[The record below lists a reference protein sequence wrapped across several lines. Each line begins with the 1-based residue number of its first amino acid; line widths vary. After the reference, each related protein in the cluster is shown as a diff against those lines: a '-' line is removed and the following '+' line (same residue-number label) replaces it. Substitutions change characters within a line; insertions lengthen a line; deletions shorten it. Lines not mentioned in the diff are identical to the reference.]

1 MLKRMILAT
10 VLISTIATQI
20 FGQSSDRDKDK
31 DDKME
36 YSIVGGINFGYFNA
50 VPPINDAVSSFGY
63 MIGIDGNLGKNVFFE
78 PGVQF
83 ASYGS
88 TITLG
93 GVDGVDHKMRSNYIR
108 IPAEV
113 GLKLFNDADINAEIR
128 GGLSESLL
136 VGFTDDPSNGS
147 PLLRHDISDT
157 RTAGIVGGG
166 VRLLFLKLDLE
177 YEWGLTNFF
186 ANNGDSKLSAL
197 YIVLGGNF

>member
-1 MLKRMILAT
+1 MLKKLMLAT
-10 VLISTIATQI
+10 VLLFGSATHI
-20 FGQSSDRDKDK
+20 FAQDSGDGMQ
-31 DDKME
+31 
-36 YSIVGGINFGYFNA
+36 YSIIGGVNFGYFNT
-50 VPPINDAVSSFGY
+50 VPPLNDAVSSFGY
-63 MIGIDGNLGKNVFFE
+63 MIGIGGNVGKNVFFE
-78 PGVQF
+78 PGLEF

-88 TITLG
+88 TITMT
-93 GVDGVDHKMRSNYIR
+93 DGIDHKMRSNYIR

-113 GLKLFNDADINAEIR
+113 GVKLFNDAPLNAEIR

-136 VGFTDDPSNGS
+136 VGFTDDVTGAP

-157 RTAGIVGGG
+157 RTAGILGGG
-166 VRLLFLKLDLE
+166 VRVFFLKLDLE